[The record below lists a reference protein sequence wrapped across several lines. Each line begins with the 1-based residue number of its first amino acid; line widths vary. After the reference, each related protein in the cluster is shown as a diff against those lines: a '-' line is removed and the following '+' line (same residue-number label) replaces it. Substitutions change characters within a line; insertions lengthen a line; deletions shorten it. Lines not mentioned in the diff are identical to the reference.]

1 LEAESPET
9 INVFFQICQPSPI
22 THATASSALSF
33 DFATA
38 QDKVLSLLHDFSAN
52 IHAPEPRTKISA
64 LQPVARHDLVQL
76 GSLYAKDVHSAI
88 VKISRD
94 RTVDGLLGASQQAT
108 RRNTTQDDISYLES
122 SPVLDQIQ
130 SLLDRPVGSDDLH
143 TTDSSHWLNLSTA
156 LYEAETGATIA
167 CSGSISLSEL
177 NTPLVLRYDT
187 GNDIAHR
194 IDLTKLSTEPGS
206 LMAEMER
213 LISCCQEA
221 TFGFQG
227 RDVLDKDYRQAL
239 KMEPTCFDITFHP
252 FDLGIIDAISNLLLP
267 NRPPGMLSASL
278 YKLNVYGPGGKFKSH
293 VDTPRSTQQFGS
305 LVVCLPSPH
314 SGGELVVRHQKRAQE
329 FWWGDFGS
337 SVQWAAFYSDCEH
350 EVLEVKSGFRV
361 TLTYNL
367 DWTNATASLIN
378 PFMHEQSL
386 PVFAHLQDALRDPK
400 FCSKGGLVGFHC
412 AHLYPRNRQGSNE
425 GVPFCLKGVDR
436 ALWLAFNRFDL
447 SCGVHIVYDQEDV
460 ISMWDDYEEME
471 AYRELSRDT
480 YTIGESP
487 WTGEEDPLSD
497 SESSLASNEDI
508 RDYRQQVLTRR
519 APPLLKYN
527 TNGYEGPDPILAA
540 GLTFETRL
548 RRTLLVRKIQGF
560 GVGSRQSG
568 ASKLFRKKGTHR
580 DQIHRNFEPT
590 VVSDEIDGEG
600 DMERMDVSIS
610 KNFWELV
617 ADLDSQIFDQF
628 SISVDGIQWMNRQ
641 RNQELTLAHL
651 TVS

>member
-1 LEAESPET
+1 LEAEGPET
-9 INVFFQICQPSPI
+9 IDIFFQICQPTLTI
-22 THATASSALSF
+22 HATTSSARAF

-38 QDKVLSLLHDFSAN
+38 QNKVLSLLHDFSAN
-52 IHAPEPRTKISA
+52 IHAPEPRTNISA
-64 LQPVARHDLVQL
+64 PQPVARHDLVQL
-76 GSLYAKDVHSAI
+76 GILYAKYVHSAI
-88 VKISRD
+88 DKIRRD
-94 RTVDGLLGASQQAT
+94 RTVDDLLSASQQAT
-108 RRNTTQDDISYLES
+108 RRNTAQDDISYLES
-122 SPVLDQIQ
+122 SAVLDQIQ
-130 SLLDRPVGSDDLH
+130 SLLDEPVGPGVH

-167 CSGSISLSEL
+167 CSGSVPLSEL
-177 NTPLVLRYDT
+177 STPLVLRYDT

-194 IDLTKLSTEPGS
+194 IDLTKLSNEPGS

-213 LISCCQEA
+213 LISFCQEA

-267 NRPPGMLSASL
+267 DRPPGMLSASL

-293 VDTPRSTQQFGS
+293 VDTPRSTRQFGS

-314 SGGELVVRHQKRAQE
+314 SGGELVVRHQKRGRE
-329 FWWGDFGS
+329 FCWGGFVS

-350 EVLEVKSGFRV
+350 EVLEVESGFRV

-386 PVFAHLQDALRDPK
+386 PVFARLQEALRDPK

-436 ALWLAFNRFDL
+436 ALWFAFNRFDL
-447 SCGVHIVYDQEDV
+447 SCGVHIVYDQDDV

-471 AYRELSRDT
+471 AYREDSRDT
-480 YTIGESP
+480 YDIGESAP
-487 WTGEEDPLSD
+487 TGEENHLTD

-508 RDYRQQVLTRR
+508 RDYRQQVLARHT
-519 APPLLKYN
+519 PPLLKYN
-527 TNGYEGPDPILAA
+527 TKGYEGPDPFLAA
-540 GLTFETRL
+540 GLTFEQRL

-560 GVGSRQSG
+560 EIGLRQSA

-600 DMERMDVSIS
+600 DVERMDVSLSPPPKRRLWLTSSPRFSTSSASASMVSNGSIRNGTRNSPWHIS
-610 KNFWELV
+610 
-617 ADLDSQIFDQF
+617 Q
-628 SISVDGIQWMNRQ
+628 
-641 RNQELTLAHL
+641 
-651 TVS
+651 